1 MMTQNI
7 LRLPAVMLKTSL
19 SKSSIYRL
27 ESLGKFPKR
36 VRIGENSTGWLSS
49 EIDEFIASRPRVSN
63 IPQEVA

>member
-27 ESLGKFPKR
+27 ESLGQFPKR

-49 EIDEFIASRPRVSN
+49 EIDEFITSRPRVSN
-63 IPQEVA
+63 SPKALA

>member
-1 MMTQNI
+1 MTQNI

>member
-1 MMTQNI
+1 MVSAI

-27 ESLGKFPKR
+27 ESLDKFPKR

-63 IPQEVA
+63 SPKAVA